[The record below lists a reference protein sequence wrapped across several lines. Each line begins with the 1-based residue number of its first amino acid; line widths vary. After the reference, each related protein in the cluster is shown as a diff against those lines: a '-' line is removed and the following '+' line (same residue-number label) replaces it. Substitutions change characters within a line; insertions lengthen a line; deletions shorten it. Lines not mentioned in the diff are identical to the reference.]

1 MKIQLLVTPDDHRIA
16 KLAAVAIGLTLAE
29 AALPSPLP
37 GVKPGLANIVTLA
50 VLARFGL
57 RVAIWVGLL
66 RVVAGSLLMGTFLS
80 PTFFL
85 SSVGAI
91 ASFVALAAA
100 NTLPARYFGPITLSV
115 FAAFAHLGGQLA
127 LVYFW
132 LIPHAGVAYLLP
144 LFAGAALVFGTAN
157 GIAAAY
163 LLERISANTV
173 PLPCAAR

>member
-1 MKIQLLVTPDDHRIA
+1 MKIHLHVTPDDHRIA

-29 AALPSPLP
+29 ATLPSPIP

-66 RVVAGSLLMGTFLS
+66 RVVAGSLLIGTFLS

-85 SSVGAI
+85 SFVGAI
-91 ASFVALAAA
+91 TSLAALAAA
-100 NTLPARYFGPITLSV
+100 HTLPTRYFGPISQSV

-144 LFAGAALVFGTAN
+144 LFAGAALLFGTVN
-157 GIAAAY
+157 GIAATF
-163 LLERISANTV
+163 LLTRIPDITS